1 MQRILLVAVL
11 LMGSFLYGC
20 GGGSSSSTPVTY
32 QKTPAMAVFV
42 SGSVVDAAN
51 QANGVAATLT
61 VTGATVYSQSG
72 SALPATFSTQG
83 TGLVTFTL
91 PQVPASDLTV
101 TLTAK
106 APGYIT
112 NSSTLV
118 LKSGTATGQVYQF
131 LIPLVSTTGSASIV
145 GVSKAAV
152 SGSNVTV
159 LQVTAGVPAT
169 GSTNVTIPAG
179 AISQLSGNLT
189 LTATN
194 YNPQEVSAL
203 ALAPNNNTTFITSG
217 FTDVSVRDSSGTA
230 ATKLDKP
237 MTIRMDIAAGTINPD
252 TGTALQKDDVV
263 VVYTYKPAS
272 GTWEKDTSI
281 LNPTA
286 EVTVLQ
292 DDKGLYV
299 QFTADHFSYWNLGYR
314 GVVCTTTINLT
325 SANGKDHLAGL
336 SFKATATGSPAIA
349 TFYAGIKPANE
360 SIVIAQNVPKTYF
373 ITYYAYY
380 GSDLVHP
387 VGTAG
392 PIQNCLPNPTPM
404 TILLPVSLI
413 TYTWTVYQQ
422 CLYGPLTDRKG
433 LSNVTVYS
441 CPAGTTV
448 FKPYPVC
455 TIVAGTDVNGEAIVK
470 TTIDSVLFFQPSDNS
485 SVKEIKT
492 APFAPLPHTINYYKA
507 DWPFCTVTGGGGGGS

>member
-1 MQRILLVAVL
+1 MRSLLLITVL
-11 LMGSFLYGC
+11 LIGSLLSGC

-152 SGSNVTV
+152 SGSNVTE

-203 ALAPNNNTTFITSG
+203 ALAPN
-217 FTDVSVRDSSGTA
+217 
-230 ATKLDKP
+230 K
-237 MTIRMDIAAGTINPD
+237 
-252 TGTALQKDDVV
+252 
-263 VVYTYKPAS
+263 
-272 GTWEKDTSI
+272 
-281 LNPTA
+281 
-286 EVTVLQ
+286 
-292 DDKGLYV
+292 
-299 QFTADHFSYWNLGYR
+299 
-314 GVVCTTTINLT
+314 
-325 SANGKDHLAGL
+325 
-336 SFKATATGSPAIA
+336 
-349 TFYAGIKPANE
+349 
-360 SIVIAQNVPKTYF
+360 
-373 ITYYAYY
+373 
-380 GSDLVHP
+380 
-387 VGTAG
+387 
-392 PIQNCLPNPTPM
+392 
-404 TILLPVSLI
+404 
-413 TYTWTVYQQ
+413 
-422 CLYGPLTDRKG
+422 DRKSTR
-433 LSNVTVYS
+433 L
-441 CPAGTTV
+441 
-448 FKPYPVC
+448 
-455 TIVAGTDVNGEAIVK
+455 
-470 TTIDSVLFFQPSDNS
+470 NS
-485 SVKEIKT
+485 SHIT
-492 APFAPLPHTINYYKA
+492 RSRMPSSA
-507 DWPFCTVTGGGGGGS
+507 